1 MTSRRPTSLQTTLG
15 AATALAGVG
24 AHSGLPSRLVLS
36 PAEAGSGIVFTRL
49 GRADGEEAPLR
60 AVARNVSSSD
70 LCMRLG
76 AGAASISTIEH
87 LMAALRGLCVDNVA
101 IDVDGPEIPAMDGSA
116 AGFVEAID
124 EAGIVSLRAPRRSIA
139 IRAPVRVADGA
150 AWAELAPAPAGG
162 LHMDVEISYAA
173 APIGRQRRRMRLTPA
188 RFRAEIA
195 RARTFGFLT
204 DAERLWRE
212 GRALGASLDNTIVIA
227 EGRALNPQGLRFDD
241 EFVRHKMLD
250 VLGDLALA
258 GAPIIGAF
266 RSYRGGHRLNL
277 ALVETLLATPSAFA
291 FVGEEERPRAQ
302 RLGHAGA
309 VR

>member
-1 MTSRRPTSLQTTLG
+1 MQTTLG
-15 AATALAGVG
+15 AAAALTGVG
-24 AHSGLPSRLVLS
+24 AHSGLASRLVLS

-60 AVARNVSSSD
+60 AVAGNVSSTD

-76 AGAASISTIEH
+76 SGEASISTIEH
-87 LMAALRGLCVDNVA
+87 LMAALRGLGVDNVA
-101 IDVDGPEIPAMDGSA
+101 IDVDGTEIPAMDGSA

-124 EAGIVSLRAPRRSIA
+124 EAGIVALRAPRRSIE
-139 IRAPVRVADGA
+139 IRAPVRIADGA
-150 AWAELAPAPAGG
+150 AWAELSPAPAGG
-162 LHMDVEISYAA
+162 FSMDVEISYAA
-173 APIGRQRRRMRLTPA
+173 APIGRQRRRMLLTRA
-188 RFRAEIA
+188 SFRAEIA
-195 RARTFGFLT
+195 RARTFGFLS

-227 EGRALNPQGLRFDD
+227 DGRALNPQGLRFSD

-266 RSYRGGHRLNL
+266 RSYRGGHGLNH

-291 FVGEEERPRAQ
+291 FVGGEGRQAARRPART
-302 RLGHAGA
+302 GA
-309 VR
+309 AR

>member
-1 MTSRRPTSLQTTLG
+1 MTSRRPTRMQTTLG
-15 AATALAGVG
+15 AAVALTGVG

-36 PAEAGSGIVFTRL
+36 PADAGSGIVFTRL
-49 GRADGEEAPLR
+49 GFADDKDAPLR
-60 AVARNVSSSD
+60 AVAGNVTSSD

-76 AGAASISTIEH
+76 AGEASVSTIEH
-87 LMAALRGLCVDNVA
+87 LMAALRGLGVDNVA

-124 EAGIVSLRAPRRSIA
+124 EAGIVPLRAPRRHLE

-162 LHMDVEISYAA
+162 FHMDVEISYAA
-173 APIGRQRRRMRLTPA
+173 APIGRQRRRMRLTQA
-188 RFRAEIA
+188 SFRAEIA
-195 RARTFGFLT
+195 RARTFGFLS
-204 DAERLWRE
+204 DAERLWRA

-227 EGRALNPQGLRFDD
+227 DGRALNPQGLRFSD

-291 FVGEEERPRAQ
+291 LVGGEERPRTPGPA
-302 RLGHAGA
+302 RVGA
-309 VR
+309 AR